1 MYKYFS
7 VVLILNKNIL
17 RQSGTHVINIDDTY
31 IYRCLNPNFMIMEMK
46 KTASVIE
53 SITQNVIDATKE
65 ELYIRK
71 MENQSYFNI
80 QEVLGKL

>member
-1 MYKYFS
+1 
-7 VVLILNKNIL
+7 
-17 RQSGTHVINIDDTY
+17 
-31 IYRCLNPNFMIMEMK
+31 MIMEMK

-71 MENQSYFNI
+71 MENHSYFNI

>member
-1 MYKYFS
+1 MTPTFTGVS
-7 VVLILNKNIL
+7 
-17 RQSGTHVINIDDTY
+17 TH
-31 IYRCLNPNFMIMEMK
+31 NFMIMEMK

-71 MENQSYFNI
+71 MENHSYFNI

>member
-1 MYKYFS
+1 
-7 VVLILNKNIL
+7 
-17 RQSGTHVINIDDTY
+17 
-31 IYRCLNPNFMIMEMK
+31 MIMEMK